1 MTNPLPKLD
10 TVEVKVKIININ
22 INKQKD
28 ITIKEILGIV
38 DKSNLTSKLYYY

>member
-1 MTNPLPKLD
+1 MKNLLSFYQNAM
-10 TVEVKVKIININ
+10 KVKIININ